1 MSDYSSYKLPAHLKF
16 KGNVTRLGDKSD
28 NCLMLGDLFGISIK
42 GFTPKQFAHIQQCID
57 CKLAYG
63 HYMKLRRAHAREQL
77 KLGMKGVPL
86 PDMGRLK

>member
-42 GFTPKQFAHIQQCID
+42 GFTPKQFAHAEKCEG
-57 CKLAYG
+57 CRMAYR
-63 HYMKLRRAHAREQL
+63 HYMKLRRAYARQQL
-77 KLGMKGVPL
+77 ELSMKGVPL
-86 PDMGRLK
+86 PDMDRLK